1 MGGSRSG
8 QSRDR
13 GAVVFVTTSLG
24 HYGAD
29 AQVVALALAFVHRG
43 WRVGVVSLMDPERS
57 TDELT
62 SAGIGVASLGMRRG
76 VPDPRSIWR
85 LRRILREWRPMVVH
99 AHMIHASLLT
109 RVARL
114 LAPMPVLISTGH
126 NEDEQGAWRYV
137 AARITHRAADII
149 TYVSEGAARQ
159 AARRGAAPIDR
170 IQVVPNGIDI
180 SPYALAPAVRRRT
193 RAELGIEHRFTWMAI
208 GRLTVQKDYPTL
220 FAAFRIVLRDHP
232 QTKLLIA
239 GDGPL
244 GEELEAAIGDL
255 GLQSDVALLGLRN
268 DVRDLLQAS
277 DAYVMSSAWEGLP
290 IALLEAAASSL
301 PIVAT
306 AVGGNAEVVLDG
318 ISGFIIPP
326 RDPAA
331 LASAMVAIMS
341 LDETRRAELGAA
353 GRSHVTKRYGLDDV
367 VETWISIYDGAIE
380 RKRPA

>member
-1 MGGSRSG
+1 MGTSRIG
-8 QSRDR
+8 QYPDR
-13 GAVVFVTTSLG
+13 RGVVFVTTTLG

-29 AQVVALALAFVHRG
+29 AQVVALAQAFVSRG
-43 WRVGVVSLMDPERS
+43 WRVGVVSLVDPERP

-126 NEDEQGAWRYV
+126 NEDEEGAWRYV
-137 AARITHRAADII
+137 AARITHRAADVI

-159 AARRGAAPIDR
+159 AARRGAAPSDR
-170 IQVVPNGIDI
+170 IQVVPNGIDV
-180 SPYALAPAVRRRT
+180 SPYAHAPAVRQRT
-193 RAELGIEHRFTWMAI
+193 RAALGIEDRFTWMAI
-208 GRLTVQKDYPTL
+208 GRLAIQKDYPTL
-220 FAAFRIVLRDHP
+220 LAAFGLVLRDHP
-232 QTKLLIA
+232 EGKLLIA

-244 GEELEAAIGDL
+244 DKELEAAIRDL
-255 GLQSDVALLGLRN
+255 GLLNDVSLLGLRT

-290 IALLEAAASSL
+290 IALLEAAASTL

-318 ISGFIIPP
+318 VSGLIVPP

-341 LDETRRAELGAA
+341 FDEARRAELGTA
-353 GRSHVTKRYGLDDV
+353 GRSHVERRYGLDEV
-367 VETWISIYDGAIE
+367 VETWITIYEGALE
-380 RKRPA
+380 RKTA

>member
-1 MGGSRSG
+1 
-8 QSRDR
+8 
-13 GAVVFVTTSLG
+13 
-24 HYGAD
+24 
-29 AQVVALALAFVHRG
+29 
-43 WRVGVVSLMDPERS
+43 
-57 TDELT
+57 
-62 SAGIGVASLGMRRG
+62 
-76 VPDPRSIWR
+76 
-85 LRRILREWRPMVVH
+85 MVVH

-126 NEDEQGAWRYV
+126 NEDEEGTWRYV

-170 IQVVPNGIDI
+170 IQVVPNGIDV

-193 RAELGIEHRFTWMAI
+193 RAALGIEGRFTWMAI
-208 GRLTVQKDYPTL
+208 GRLAVQKDYPTL
-220 FAAFRIVLRDHP
+220 LAAFRIVLRDHP
-232 QTKLLIA
+232 QAKLLIA

-244 GEELEAAIGDL
+244 GTELEAAIGDL
-255 GLQSDVALLGLRN
+255 GLRNDVALLGLRT

-290 IALLEAAASSL
+290 IALLEAAASTL

-318 ISGFIIPP
+318 VSGLIVPP

-331 LASAMVAIMS
+331 LASAMVAIMAF
-341 LDETRRAELGAA
+341 DEAHRAALGTA
-353 GRSHVTKRYGLDDV
+353 GRSHVQGRYGLDEV
-367 VETWISIYDGAIE
+367 VETWITIYE
-380 RKRPA
+380 RALERRTA